1 MIIYSRGTDQLLL
14 QKAIILYNTNFGKYS
29 ECVFQVFKILGGP
42 KGLPFLDCN
51 GTFHTVCIEKMSLLQ
66 Q

>member
-1 MIIYSRGTDQLLL
+1 MIIYSGGTDQLLL
-14 QKAIILYNTNFGKYS
+14 QKAIIRYNPNFGIYS
-29 ECVFQVFKILGGP
+29 ECVFQVYKILRGP

-51 GTFHTVCIEKMSLLQ
+51 GTLYTVCIEEISLLQ